1 MAKLIKEKNLRFE
14 IPSGQKKDRIDLYL
28 SAHIENATRSK
39 VQKLI
44 EANLVKVNGKSVKPS
59 YKILPQDVIEAVI
72 PISPRPEDTEPED
85 IPLNIVYE
93 DDYLIVVNKSAGM
106 VAHPAFSNYTGTLV
120 NALLH
125 HTQKLSG
132 LNEQGRPG
140 IVHRID
146 KETSGLLVVA
156 KDDWTHAQL
165 AKQFSK
171 HTIEREYWAVVWGKF
186 KQQKGEIETFI
197 TRSKKDRKK
206 FTASSSEGKHAIT
219 LYEVIEEYEFTS
231 LLKINLKTGRTHQI
245 RVHLSSINH
254 PVFGDSTYGGREIVY
269 GSNLSKMISRTK
281 NLFEIMP
288 RQALHAKTLGFIHPH
303 TKEFVRFDSELPEDM
318 LELIKY
324 LEGRTNPVSLEG
336 KMHRKKLGL

>member
-1 MAKLIKEKNLRFE
+1 MTELIREKKLRFD
-14 IPSGQKKDRIDLYL
+14 IPSGQKKERIDVYL

-44 EANLVKVNGKSVKPS
+44 EAKLVKVNGKFVKPS
-59 YKILPQDVIEAVI
+59 YKVLPDDIIEAVI
-72 PISPRPEDTEPED
+72 PISPRPEETEPED

-93 DDYLIVVNKSAGM
+93 DEYLIVVNKPAGM

-125 HTQKLSG
+125 HTKYLSE
-132 LNEQGRPG
+132 LNEPGRPG

-146 KETSGLLVVA
+146 KDTSGLLVVA

-171 HTIEREYWAVVWGKF
+171 HTIEREYWAIVWGKF
-186 KQQKGEIETFI
+186 KQRKGEIDTFI

-206 FTASSSEGKHAIT
+206 FTASSSEGKHAVT
-219 LYEVIEEYEFTS
+219 LYEVLEEYEFAS

-254 PVFGDSTYGGREIVY
+254 PVFGDPTYGGREIVY
-269 GSNLSKMISRTK
+269 GANLPKMVSRTK
-281 NLFEIMP
+281 NLLDLMP

-303 TKEFVRFDSELPEDM
+303 KKEFMRFDSELPEDM
-318 LELIKY
+318 LELIKN
-324 LEGRTNPVSLEG
+324 LKGKTNPVS
-336 KMHRKKLGL
+336 